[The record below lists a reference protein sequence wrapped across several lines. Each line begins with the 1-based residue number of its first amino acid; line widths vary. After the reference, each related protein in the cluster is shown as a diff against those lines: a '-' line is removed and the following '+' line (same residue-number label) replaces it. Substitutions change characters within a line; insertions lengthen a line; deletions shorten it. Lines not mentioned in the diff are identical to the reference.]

1 MVNRSVSLRLE
12 SIRPNKNYINWEV
25 RIVSRLNK
33 KIGNIIWIFVLVC
46 AISYLI
52 SSYRVYEGK
61 EIIPNILG
69 LYGFTVSTGSM
80 EPAIK
85 TGDYLISRKV
95 KSDDIKVGDI
105 ITFIDEN
112 TIITHRVS
120 EIINQNEETMF
131 ITKGDGNN
139 VEDDTTVI
147 SENIVSKY
155 VFKVP
160 MLGYILDYFKYMN
173 PISKVGILVSICLFY
188 LFIDRIE
195 KNNIKEEEKNEEI

>member
-1 MVNRSVSLRLE
+1 MEVSGVGK
-12 SIRPNKNYINWEV
+12 I
-25 RIVSRLNK
+25 NK
-33 KIGNIIWIFVLVC
+33 KIGNIIWLLVLIC
-46 AISYLI
+46 AISYLT
-52 SSYRVYEGK
+52 SSYRVYKGK

-69 LYGFTVSTGSM
+69 IYGFTVSTGSM

-95 KSDDIKVGDI
+95 KSDNIKIGDI
-105 ITFIDEN
+105 ITFIEED

-120 EIINQNEETMF
+120 DIINDNEDVMF

-147 SENIVSKY
+147 DENVICKY

-160 MLGYILDYFKYMN
+160 ILGYILDYFKYMN
-173 PISKVGILVSICLFY
+173 PISKVVILLTICLFY

-195 KNNIKEEEKNEEI
+195 KNIKEEEKNEKI

>member
-12 SIRPNKNYINWEV
+12 SRRPNKNYINWEV

-33 KIGNIIWIFVLVC
+33 KIGNVIWVFVLVC

-52 SSYRVYEGK
+52 SSYRVYKGK
-61 EIIPNILG
+61 EVIPNILG
-69 LYGFTVSTGSM
+69 FHGFTVSTGSM

-85 TGDYLISRKV
+85 TGDYLISKKV

-139 VEDDTTVI
+139 VEDDTTVM

-160 MLGYILDYFKYMN
+160 MIGYILDYFKYMN

>member
-1 MVNRSVSLRLE
+1 MVNRSAFLRLE
-12 SIRPNKNYINWEV
+12 SRRPNKIYINWEV

-33 KIGNIIWIFVLVC
+33 KIGDIIWIFVLVC

-95 KSDDIKVGDI
+95 RSDHIKVDDI
-105 ITFIDEN
+105 ITFIEEN

-120 EIINQNEETMF
+120 EIINQDEEIMF

-139 VEDDTTVI
+139 IEDDATVI
-147 SENIVSKY
+147 SENVISKY
-155 VFKVP
+155 VFKIP
-160 MLGYILDYFKYMN
+160 MIGYILDYFKYMN
-173 PISKVGILVSICLFY
+173 PISKIGILVSICLFY

-195 KNNIKEEEKNEEI
+195 KINIKKERKNEEI